1 MINFQRFATL
11 IVCLALIGVSF
22 ACSSS
27 TSSEEEA
34 NFDRMAMLENYG
46 QNLIIPAYDS
56 LQQSM
61 NGLNTSANTFAE
73 TPTIENLEQ
82 VQQQLKE
89 ARLAWQTANIFQ
101 FGPAG
106 MQTLR
111 ASINTY
117 PTDTTQINDN
127 IDSGSYTLGTIENQT
142 AVGFPATGYLLH
154 GLDSSNEEILL
165 QYTADTNA
173 ENRTSYLLDNIQ
185 FMKEKVDA
193 VTNEWKSSGGD
204 YIATFASEE
213 NAGTDV
219 GSSLGMLV
227 NAMVLHYERYLRD
240 GKIGIPSGVRSA
252 GVPRPKATEA
262 YYAGYSLELA
272 IANAEATQRLFLGTG
287 LNGSDGPGL
296 AEHLSALDA
305 SDLAAQIEN
314 DLGAGIG
321 TLEGLSDP
329 LSQQIESNTES
340 VTAAFQDL
348 QQLISLLKAD
358 MSSILGVTITFQDND
373 GD

>member
-1 MINFQRFATL
+1 MMNFQRFATL
-11 IVCLALIGVSF
+11 IACLALIGVSF

-34 NFDRMAMLENYG
+34 NFDRVAMLENYG

-111 ASINTY
+111 ASLNTY
-117 PTDTTQINDN
+117 PTDTTQINGN
-127 IDSGSYTLGTIENQT
+127 IESGNYTLGTIDNQA

-204 YIATFASEE
+204 YIATFTSEE

-272 IANAEATQRLFLGTG
+272 IANAEATKRLFLGTG

-296 AEHLSALDA
+296 AENLSALDA

>member
-1 MINFQRFATL
+1 MTNFQRLYTL
-11 IVCLALIGVSF
+11 AASIALIGVLF

-27 TSSEEEA
+27 TSSDEEA

-46 QNLIIPAYDS
+46 QNLVIPAYDS

-61 NGLNTSANTFAE
+61 NGLSTSANTFTE
-73 TPTIENLEQ
+73 TPTLENLEQ
-82 VQQQLKE
+82 VQRQLKQ

-101 FGPAG
+101 FGPAS

-111 ASINTY
+111 ASLNTY
-117 PTDTTQINDN
+117 PTDTTQINGN

-154 GLDSSNEEILL
+154 GVGSNNEEILL
-165 QYTADTNA
+165 RYTTDTNA
-173 ENRTSYLLDNIQ
+173 DNRRDYLLDNIQ
-185 FMKEKVDA
+185 FMKDKVDA
-193 VTNEWKSSGGD
+193 VTNEWKSSGGN

-252 GVPRPKATEA
+252 GVPRPQATEA

-296 AEHLSALDA
+296 AENLTALGA
-305 SDLAAQIEN
+305 SDLASQIEN
-314 DLGAGIG
+314 DLGTGIG
-321 TLEGLSDP
+321 TLEGLNDP

-348 QQLISLLKAD
+348 QQLVSLLKAD